1 MVIVKINDF
10 YAMKKDGY
18 SNMVKDFQE
27 QAERGLLILPAF
39 CDLLYASPGPAGKVY
54 TIRKNGVIC
63 DTSDRPKCGY
73 TEKELEQLREAG
85 FDLYIGNE
93 KAERGHCLGPVCL
106 RWNECGGTQAETCP
120 L

>member
-1 MVIVKINDF
+1 MVIIKINSDLPGEIVNKLTR
-10 YAMKKDGY
+10 YLHAQAKKG
-18 SNMVKDFQE
+18 V
-27 QAERGLLILPAF
+27 IVLPE
-39 CDLLYASPGPAGKVY
+39 CCELLYASTGPAGKVY
-54 TIRKNGVIC
+54 TIRKEGIIC

-93 KAERGHCLGPVCL
+93 KAERGHCLGAVCL

>member
-1 MVIVKINDF
+1 MVIIKINS
-10 YAMKKDGY
+10 Y
-18 SNMVKDFQE
+18 
-27 QAERGLLILPAF
+27 LPANIVDELITDLHAQAARHGIIVLPQC

-63 DTSDRPKCGY
+63 DSGDRPKCGY

-85 FDLYIGNE
+85 FDLYIGE
-93 KAERGHCLGPVCL
+93 QKAERGHCLGAVCL
-106 RWNECGGTQAETCP
+106 RWDECQGAEAETCP

>member
-1 MVIVKINDF
+1 MVIIKLNKALEIND
-10 YAMKKDGY
+10 YNY
-18 SNMVKDFQE
+18 LVWRLQE
-27 QAERGLLILPAF
+27 QAQRDVILLPEY
-39 CDLLYASPGPAGKVY
+39 CELLYAGPGPAGKVY

-93 KAERGHCLGPVCL
+93 KAERWHCLGPVCL

>member
-1 MVIVKINDF
+1 MVIIK
-10 YAMKKDGY
+10 
-18 SNMVKDFQE
+18 VKDNHPMTGDRYLKLIEVLQM
-27 QAERGLLILPAF
+27 QAKNGVVILPPI
-39 CDLLYASPGPAGKVY
+39 CEILYADSEPAGKVY

-85 FDLYIGNE
+85 FDLYIGE
-93 KAERGHCLGPVCL
+93 TKAERGHCLGPVCL